1 MRFGSVRLCSLFSV
15 IIAVLMLLS
24 VSVHPAL
31 AASLVNEQIETS
43 VADLEKLAELT
54 DLNDL
59 SDLAIIQDNQISSV
73 TLDEI
78 DLDTTKDLSTA
89 PTSSVANTF
98 LAPSSAATD
107 GDDEMM
113 YIDRGLVHIHARDP
127 LSDQSSDSSSLQS
140 QLAGISVLPQESP
153 VLAVPSDDVELSRI
167 VLNLTD
173 DGYIFTGMSAHQY
186 QSTVT
191 SEKFR
196 SLNRDQL
203 AVAGIHVS
211 DTSSSTITAKE
222 DVTYYTFT
230 NPTTESARVVTAAQ
244 LIGADGVSLIGD
256 RKVVVSPIVEKSA
269 MDSQRGDNTE
279 DFASWILD
287 FAMMCP
293 GVAVIPLP
301 AEIGIAAIV
310 GIILLIIY
318 FCTRDSPPSPAP
330 QTTIVQFG
338 NPSAFTHQPS
348 YNDYTRIGGDSAI
361 RRTGELETYRGTGP
375 TGKDWIQAT
384 RHAAI
389 TRDGNL
395 VTWSDRQQEPTT
407 VVAPGKKYVAVSQYS
422 DWLLAIYE
430 DTTGLTH
437 VEPLANP
444 MAPPSEIRNAVPTET
459 GWKKISAGPTH
470 ALALRADDTLVAWG
484 QNDYGQLNLPS
495 DLHYTD
501 IAAGSRFSIG
511 LTTETRGWP
520 SREGGTILA
529 AGNDDNHQVSDAP
542 KETDYYLKIAAGNN
556 TAATLT
562 RDGHIKLWGQ
572 PLDGAAPP
580 TDGGCT
586 DIAIGSDS
594 GFALQEIAPEKQIDE
609 PVGLSSSG
617 DALIP
622 YGSTIERSDNTVTRV
637 IDPKGSVAFWVNDKS
652 ATHIRF
658 PAGAVVPV
666 TRVHYV
672 PSHSI
677 VDGRQSYTAT
687 VVSPPPSEEGA
698 MSNPTGDSPS
708 LTVTE
713 TAWYD
718 DLNPDNPQT
727 LPRAMCFADTGC
739 SVGVTTKQHLFLS
752 DNPIHPSTDDIPSLS
767 VHQLSNT
774 SWIGTISA
782 NNQDRSIVME
792 KNHASPDQPLYFS
805 IISSNGG
812 YEPGQ
817 NMVLSAKAAIDGGDA
832 ALHYTI
838 TSTASRSVPTMSI
851 TPKIWQQA
859 DTGDVLVFT
868 GTPTDCYG
876 SATCVA
882 AGNFTP
888 AATAMYF
895 ANATV
900 LYSVLTTLPSG
911 ISAMQQYSIAPGS
924 GRVVSTTPYKAMIF
938 GVDFFEGGCV
948 KDCNNA
954 GSACDT
960 LKGTAMSS
968 TFAIALTGDRSW
980 STSPEE
986 TKNRDQCA
994 YEADWKKGYS
1004 SRPKHVENYNLAAFF
1019 GHGGVQETGD
1029 GNLKHGYCVFCNA
1042 DKTIPVSDR
1051 VDHLTPFNASFGS
1064 ENKLKYV
1071 IFGSCQTLKK
1081 KSGDVEIWKNW
1092 QSSFNGLHMLFG
1104 FDTEMGDSPPFAQ
1117 LVADDMT
1124 GRGGNAQK
1132 TMIGS
1137 WKDACQKKQA
1147 PDKTAS
1153 VIYDT
1158 GCEGE
1163 YLPPYG
1169 NPISPTGIIEYMP
1182 IPCGRSLDSII
1193 GIVNETPYE
1202 NNTYPRIDGR
1212 YILTTPLPKVPEK
1225 IMIYSIMNPAVTKE
1239 RVGLI
1244 AKNLGLDANEID
1256 ETERYYRINS
1266 GGSRFEVDKSNGNID
1281 YNTKKQYEEIGMDHI
1296 PSDIEATVKAKHF
1309 LVNAQ
1314 LMPPSSEIER
1324 EGIYHAE
1331 GRQVS
1336 LQGETS
1342 TVTHYITVFFNRHMD
1357 TIPIF
1362 STHISVDIGADGE
1375 IVGLFTNWRNYTPYK
1390 EYPLI
1395 NPENAYEGLKKVQL
1409 HTHIQNPD
1417 NVTVTHATLEYYG
1430 QLAGDDDVYFL
1441 QPVYRFKGYVQ
1452 KGERTSNFTQ
1462 IDYATVEHFYPE
1474 IIN

>member
-43 VADLEKLAELT
+43 VTELGELTELT

-59 SDLAIIQDNQISSV
+59 SDMAIIQDNQISSV

-167 VLNLTD
+167 VSNLTD

-203 AVAGIHVS
+203 AVAGIQVS
-211 DTSSSTITAKE
+211 DTSSSTITARE

-677 VDGRQSYTAT
+677 VDGRQNYTAT
-687 VVSPPPSEEGA
+687 VVSPPPTEEGA
-698 MSNPTGDSPS
+698 RSNPTGDSPS

-817 NMVLSAKAAIDGGDA
+817 NMVLSAKANM
-832 ALHYTI
+832 
-838 TSTASRSVPTMSI
+838 TSENATLRYAVTGISSSDLAMYI
-851 TPKIWQQA
+851 TPNIWKIT
-859 DTGDVLVFT
+859 DTSDVLVYSGPPVTCLDATFCAAT
-868 GTPTDCYG
+868 GT
-876 SATCVA
+876 
-882 AGNFTP
+882 FTP
-888 AATAMYF
+888 HEVANYF
-895 ANATV
+895 TNATV
-900 LYSVLTTLPSG
+900 LYTLPIRADGAAGTQQYAMVPASAGATSGAGNQATDIAGRTITQSDVKYAADYQKSMNYNPTTYYDAKKEDVKTRLPHDEIFFFSGHGLPGMIQINESTIGSSVNALFYAKGDEYSFEKTSNSYSTMKLAVFLGCQTGKNSDRYGNLVDSVTSKSASCAIGWTDNIVSEGTGPWTRSFWTALYNGKTILQAHDDGKQAAKDDPTCKSLIPPEKWQYCMLDKLYYQGSGCNQALPSAASRQVESRDPEWIVPTDMQLLQERQAIITFSGNEKLNPVFKESIKYTYGELDIFGENNTIYKVNRNTGRIQSMYISSIDLMPSTNSLSLDQGYLIAETYAKKKYPDLWENTPTVIIRSTNTTTHDSGLAYSWRQYINATIAPSNRSSDNIAGYNLVDVTLDPRDGSVRSYHEWYMPLDKDLNLNPDLSEENAWGYAKKFFEMSGAAMSG
-911 ISAMQQYSIAPGS
+911 I
-924 GRVVSTTPYKAMIF
+924 VNK
-938 GVDFFEGGCV
+938 
-948 KDCNNA
+948 KDL
-954 GSACDT
+954 G
-960 LKGTAMSS
+960 L
-968 TFAIALTGDRSW
+968 AIATD
-980 STSPEE
+980 E
-986 TKNRDQCA
+986 KNRQ
-994 YEADWKKGYS
+994 
-1004 SRPKHVENYNLAAFF
+1004 
-1019 GHGGVQETGD
+1019 
-1029 GNLKHGYCVFCNA
+1029 
-1042 DKTIPVSDR
+1042 
-1051 VDHLTPFNASFGS
+1051 HLTWQF
-1064 ENKLKYV
+1064 
-1071 IFGSCQTLKK
+1071 
-1081 KSGDVEIWKNW
+1081 EI
-1092 QSSFNGLHMLFG
+1092 Q
-1104 FDTEMGDSPPFAQ
+1104 E
-1117 LVADDMT
+1117 
-1124 GRGGNAQK
+1124 
-1132 TMIGS
+1132 
-1137 WKDACQKKQA
+1137 
-1147 PDKTAS
+1147 
-1153 VIYDT
+1153 
-1158 GCEGE
+1158 
-1163 YLPPYG
+1163 
-1169 NPISPTGIIEYMP
+1169 NPISGLSRGGQVGI
-1182 IPCGRSLDSII
+1182 
-1193 GIVNETPYE
+1193 
-1202 NNTYPRIDGR
+1202 
-1212 YILTTPLPKVPEK
+1212 
-1225 IMIYSIMNPAVTKE
+1225 
-1239 RVGLI
+1239 
-1244 AKNLGLDANEID
+1244 DAH
-1256 ETERYYRINS
+1256 
-1266 GGSRFEVDKSNGNID
+1266 NG
-1281 YNTKKQYEEIGMDHI
+1281 
-1296 PSDIEATVKAKHF
+1296 
-1309 LVNAQ
+1309 
-1314 LMPPSSEIER
+1314 
-1324 EGIYHAE
+1324 
-1331 GRQVS
+1331 QV
-1336 LQGETS
+1336 
-1342 TVTHYITVFFNRHMD
+1342 V
-1357 TIPIF
+1357 
-1362 STHISVDIGADGE
+1362 
-1375 IVGLFTNWRNYTPYK
+1375 W
-1390 EYPLI
+1390 
-1395 NPENAYEGLKKVQL
+1395 
-1409 HTHIQNPD
+1409 
-1417 NVTVTHATLEYYG
+1417 
-1430 QLAGDDDVYFL
+1430 
-1441 QPVYRFKGYVQ
+1441 
-1452 KGERTSNFTQ
+1452 
-1462 IDYATVEHFYPE
+1462 YAT
-1474 IIN
+1474 IG